1 MAKKTTYND
10 KTNEALVLE
19 LAKLRD
25 GLAAAHMEKRK
36 NGKALAYRTTRR
48 NIARVLTA
56 MKANTAAQL
65 PAGEK

>member
-10 KTNEALVLE
+10 KTHEALILE

-25 GLAAAHMEKRK
+25 GLSTARAEKHK
-36 NGKALAYRTTRR
+36 TGKALAYRTTRR
-48 NIARVLTA
+48 NIARILTA
-56 MKANTAAQL
+56 MNAGTAAQL